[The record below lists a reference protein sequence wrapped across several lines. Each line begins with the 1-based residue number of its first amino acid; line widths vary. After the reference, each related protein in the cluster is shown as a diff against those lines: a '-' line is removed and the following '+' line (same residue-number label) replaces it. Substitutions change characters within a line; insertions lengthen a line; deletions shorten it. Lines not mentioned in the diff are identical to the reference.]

1 MAAPCLAAASAVLA
15 RARSSTRLASVWA
28 WLFEY
33 FCSEGFWWSI
43 HSFHS
48 RFEARRVARE
58 AKPEPPGAR
67 VGACFAAASS
77 ALRAAALAAASSW
90 TIHANTRITGWLY
103 LQPRSRGHTR
113 KRRRWWL
120 HRAECTRGREVSHF
134 ARLYSGA
141 GGGEAH
147 VWNCKMSDW

>member
-1 MAAPCLAAASAVLA
+1 MRARAFFSCFFFCLGVSASIAAPCLAAASAVLA

-67 VGACFAAASS
+67 VGACFAAA
-77 ALRAAALAAASSW
+77 
-90 TIHANTRITGWLY
+90 
-103 LQPRSRGHTR
+103 
-113 KRRRWWL
+113 
-120 HRAECTRGREVSHF
+120 
-134 ARLYSGA
+134 
-141 GGGEAH
+141 
-147 VWNCKMSDW
+147 